1 MVYWAGNSPGYYPGE
16 KEMAE
21 SVTHKRTKSKAA
33 GKSGRTEVRVPGN
46 QRIDAITRSQAVEVE
61 TSGQKARLEK
71 AAQRL
76 KDSGRNLLILVV
88 PQTHMTK
95 AKAAIKSAKT
105 SATVRNLSGTKYSR
119 VNVRKSSRGTAS
131 TKRKASARSKSS
143 NRR

>member
-1 MVYWAGNSPGYYPGE
+1 
-16 KEMAE
+16 MAE

-33 GKSGRTEVRVPGN
+33 GKSGRTEVRNSGN
-46 QRIDAITRSQAVEVE
+46 QRIDAITRSKAVEVE

-76 KDSGRNLLILVV
+76 KDSGRTTRILVV

-95 AKAAIKSAKT
+95 ARAAVRSAKT
-105 SATVRNLSGTKYSR
+105 SATVRNLSGTKYYR
-119 VNVRKSSRGTAS
+119 VNARKSSRGTAP
-131 TKRKASARSKSS
+131 TKRKTSVRSKSS